1 MQFKVE
7 KSVLI
12 EGLRKV
18 NSVIGSRSTLP
29 ILSNVLVEAKD
40 NSIVLTSTDLELRV
54 TTTVKAEV
62 ISPGSTTLPSKP
74 LLLWIQKIDSSTIDF
89 DRDDGHH
96 MAIKAGTSSYT
107 ALGLAPDDFPLPV
120 DFNVVRRLTVKG
132 SELASMLGK
141 VSYAASTDDSRKTLN
156 GVLFAIKD
164 KAFTTAATDGKR
176 LALVEKVAE
185 NFYGDDGQAIIP
197 HKTVHHLQQ
206 VFASVGDD
214 VSVEFGDAQASFKS
228 KDVSVSTKLV
238 EGAYPNYRQV
248 IPVSFSK
255 KIEVPSDTF
264 SSAMQ
269 RISIIVGESG
279 AHVQLK
285 FNKGSIEIMTVGS
298 SSQGTEMV
306 PIDYD
311 GSEITA
317 SFNPV
322 FLSAPFKYID
332 ADKVTMQLNDGYNPV
347 ALSCGDGFL
356 YVIMPMR
363 NR

>member
-1 MQFKVE
+1 MQFTVE

-29 ILSNVLVEAKD
+29 ILSNVLMEAKA
-40 NSIVLTSTDLELRV
+40 NSIILTSTDLELRV
-54 TTTVKAEV
+54 TTTVKANV
-62 ISPGSTTLPSKP
+62 SVPGSTTLPSKP
-74 LLLWIQKIDSSTIDF
+74 LLLWVQKIDSNTIDF
-89 DRDDGHH
+89 QRDEGHH

-120 DFNVVRRLTVKG
+120 DFNVVRRLTMKG
-132 SELASMLGK
+132 SELASLLGK
-141 VSYAASTDDSRKTLN
+141 VAYAASTDDSRKTLN
-156 GVLFAIKD
+156 GVLFAVKE
-164 KAFTTAATDGKR
+164 KAFTAAATDGKR

-185 NFYGDDGQAIIP
+185 NFSGDDGQAIIP
-197 HKTVHHLQQ
+197 QKTVQHLQQ
-206 VFASVGDD
+206 VFSGVGDD
-214 VSVEFGDAQASFKS
+214 VSMEFGDAQALFKS

-238 EGAYPNYRQV
+238 EGTYPNYRQV
-248 IPVSFSK
+248 IPVSFARK
-255 KIEVPSDTF
+255 VDVPSETF

-269 RISIIVGESG
+269 RISIVVSESG

-285 FNKGSIEIMTVGS
+285 FDKAKIEITTVGS
-298 SSQGTEMV
+298 SSQGMEVV
-306 PIDYD
+306 PIEYD
-311 GSEITA
+311 GPEITA

-322 FLSAPFKYID
+322 FLSAPFKHID